1 MKISV
6 FPEGFWSKKL
16 GKFVPST
23 KPSENLDF
31 DEYIFRIKNRH
42 WEDAVINVR
51 SGRWEKIQA
60 PGITPSGTFE
70 YRNVKGLVNHSGI
83 IAIDIDSKDN
93 PEISI
98 DEIAAD
104 PYVLAF
110 HESISGNGGYVGY
123 VKIDTERHLDAFLGL
138 EKYFANEY
146 HLILDES
153 CKDVSRYRFVSFD
166 ENAYYNPNS
175 RIFKKYL
182 PKKKAAPQR
191 TYVHTDDDM
200 GFIFEQI
207 KDRGLNICED
217 YADWVKVGMGL
228 ANSLGE
234 SGRDKFHFISSF
246 SSKYGEA
253 ECNKTYDGFL
263 KRGRNDNSIAS
274 FFYLCQQQGIKIKTA
289 KTEQI
294 ERVAKLRRKSA
305 TKNGGLKDP
314 REGAIK
320 TLELDGIKRE
330 DSEKIIDQVLNMP
343 NHEIDNEKTDDLISD
358 LKAFLSEYGMKFN
371 EITRHIEIDGK
382 ILDDRSYNSIYIRA
396 KEVVSEKV
404 SKDLLFSIMESE
416 FTPEYNPFMDFFEE
430 NKHLKPHG
438 LIEELMNCL
447 KYKAEID
454 GLFVDNYL
462 HVFMQKWLLS
472 VVASMHGTHSV
483 MVLVLTGAQNEGKT
497 KLFRNLLPDEFQPYY
512 AESKLDSKNQDDDH
526 ALMCKKL
533 IIMDDEFGG
542 KSKQEA
548 KKLKDLTS
556 KDKFSIRK
564 PYGKFHE
571 DLKRLAVLCGTS
583 NEEEIINDPTGN
595 RRVIPVNV
603 ESIDWERYF
612 LIDKKAL
619 WMELYWKWKEVGEK
633 WMLTKEEI
641 SYLNMITKNNEVAS
655 IEAEAI
661 EMFFKHPSHGGYSQW
676 FTNTEILNYIETR
689 TKLKIS
695 PTKLGVNLKK
705 LGFEKKPK
713 KLDGDVRL
721 RYEVILKGTTTENSK
736 DWISVS

>member
-1 MKISV
+1 MKLSV
-6 FPEGFWSKKL
+6 YPEGFYSQKQ
-16 GKFVPST
+16 GRFVPST
-23 KPSENLDF
+23 KPNENIDF
-31 DEYIFRIKNRH
+31 EEYQHRIKNRF

-60 PGITPSGTFE
+60 PGVTPSGTFE
-70 YRNVKGLVNHSGI
+70 YRNVKGIVNHSGV
-83 IAIDIDSKDN
+83 IAIDIDAKDN
-93 PEISI
+93 PDISI
-98 DEIAAD
+98 DQVAAD
-104 PYVLAF
+104 PFMMFF

-123 VKIDTERHLDAFLGL
+123 VKIDPERHLDAYLGL

-146 HLILDES
+146 HIILDES

-175 RIFKKYL
+175 KIFKKYL
-182 PKKKAAPQR
+182 PKKKVAPQR
-191 TYVHTDDDM
+191 TYVHTDDDL

-207 KDRGLNICED
+207 KDRGINICED

-246 SSKYGEA
+246 STKYSEK
-253 ECNKTYDGFL
+253 ECNKSYDGFL

-305 TKNGGLKDP
+305 GKNGGIKNP
-314 REGAIK
+314 KEGAIK
-320 TLELDGIKRE
+320 TLELSGIKKSE
-330 DSEKIIDQVLNMP
+330 SEKIIDQVMNMP
-343 NHEIDNEKTDDLISD
+343 EYEIDNEKTDDLISD
-358 LKAFLSEYGMKFN
+358 LKAFLTEFRMQFN
-371 EITRHIEIDGK
+371 VITRHIEINGQ

-404 SKDLLFSIMESE
+404 SKDLLFSIMESD
-416 FTPEYNPFMDFFEE
+416 FTPEFNPFDQFFEKH
-430 NKHLKPHG
+430 KHLKPQG
-438 LIEELMNCL
+438 LISELLSCI
-447 KYKAEID
+447 KYKAELD
-454 GLFVDNYL
+454 GMYVDNYL
-462 HVFMQKWLLS
+462 EVFMQKWLLS
-472 VVASMHGTHSV
+472 VISSTQGVHSV

-497 KLFRNLLPDEFQPYY
+497 KLFRNLLPEELQPYY
-512 AESKLDSKNQDDDH
+512 AESKMDSKNPDDDH

-533 IIMDDEFGG
+533 LIMDDEFGG

-603 ESIDWERYF
+603 ISIDWERFY
-612 LIDKKAL
+612 LIDKTAL
-619 WMELYWKWKEVGEK
+619 WMELYWKWKEVGEG
-633 WMLTKEEI
+633 WMLTKDEI
-641 SYLNMITKNNEVAS
+641 RYLNIITRGNEVAS
-655 IEAEAI
+655 METEAI
-661 EMFFKHPSHGGYSQW
+661 EMFFKHPSLGGYSTW

-695 PTKLGVNLKK
+695 PTKLGMNLKK
-705 LGFEKKPK
+705 LGFEKVPK
-713 KLDGDVRL
+713 KIDGDVRM
-721 RYEVILKGTTTENSK
+721 RYEVIIKGATYENG
-736 DWISVS
+736 SV